1 MGISFICVSKG
12 VKTSGKIAIYT
23 GLLPYFLLCVLI
35 LRGIF
40 LKGSL
45 DGLYYLFKPNF

>member
-1 MGISFICVSKG
+1 MIICFICVSKG

-40 LKGSL
+40 LPGSFY
-45 DGLYYLFKPNF
+45 GLYYLFKPDF